1 MADQKTEQPT
11 QKRLNKAR
19 EEGQFPSGRHF
30 IGGVQ
35 FCVFAFLM
43 HSQGGEWLKGAVV
56 ASRAVMK
63 AAFRPEIDSESLLHL
78 SGELLL
84 ACLVPL
90 AKCGAVLVV
99 VGIALQLG
107 LTKLGVAPK
116 KLMPNFNRLN
126 PASKLKDLPKQNLPA
141 LLQALILIPVLGG
154 AIYAMTRDQWNAFL
168 LLPLAN
174 LTSGIDQVT
183 GTLQSL
189 LWKAAGV
196 FLVFGCV
203 EFFREVRR
211 QSNTLKMTK
220 QEIRDEMKESEGN
233 PHIKAKIRALRRDQ
247 SRRNMMKAVS
257 TATAVIVNPTH
268 YAIALRYEPNSMVAP
283 LVVAKGKNYLALRIK
298 ERAREHEIPFVEN
311 KPLAQALYKSV
322 DVGQE
327 IPPHLYRAVA
337 EILAYVFKLM
347 NRK

>member
-30 IGGVQ
+30 LGAVQ
-35 FCVFAFLM
+35 FCVVAALL
-43 HSQGGEWLKGAVV
+43 HSKGEEWLNGAVV

-63 AAFRPEIDSESLLHL
+63 SAFRPEIDSESLLHL
-78 SGELLL
+78 TGGLLF
-84 ACLVPL
+84 ACMLPL

-99 VGIALQLG
+99 VSIALQLG
-107 LTKLGVAPK
+107 LTKLGFAPK
-116 KLMPNFNRLN
+116 KLMPDFKRLN
-126 PASKLKDLPKQNLPA
+126 PVSRLKELPHQNLPA
-141 LLQALILIPVLGG
+141 LLQAVILIPLLGG
-154 AIYAMTRDQWNAFL
+154 AIYSMTRDNWNAFL

-174 LTSGIDQVT
+174 LTSGIHQVT
-183 GTLQSL
+183 GTIQSL

-203 EFFREVRR
+203 ELFREQRR
-211 QSNTLKMTK
+211 QANNLKMTK

-233 PHIKAKIRALRRDQ
+233 PQVKAKIRQLRRDQ
-247 SRRNMMKAVS
+247 SRRRMMQDVAK
-257 TATAVIVNPTH
+257 ATAVIVNPTH
-268 YAIALRYEPNSMVAP
+268 YAVALRYEPGSMAAP
-283 LVVAKGKNYLALRIK
+283 LVLAKGKNYLALRIRK
-298 ERAREHEIPFVEN
+298 RAMDNEIPLIEN

-322 DVGQE
+322 DVGRE

-337 EILAYVFKLM
+337 DILAYVFKLM